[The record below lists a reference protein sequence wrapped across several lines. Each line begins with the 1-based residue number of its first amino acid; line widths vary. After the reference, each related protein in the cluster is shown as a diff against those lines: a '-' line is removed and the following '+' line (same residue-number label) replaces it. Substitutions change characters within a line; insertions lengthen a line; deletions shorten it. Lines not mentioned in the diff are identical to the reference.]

1 MTETAASI
9 ITDALGEILV
19 EAQEQ
24 PIEGAEMTRAI
35 RYLNRMM
42 ASLDSRGISLGY
54 TVVSG
59 PSDVITVPDGA
70 VDGVIYNLALRLA
83 SQYDEPITQSL
94 FDSAKLG
101 MNAMLDIAVT
111 VDATPMPCTMPVG
124 SGNEGDRRGFQND
137 HFYDCPSD
145 EILNEG
151 GGSIDLESGT

>member
-1 MTETAASI
+1 METAAAI

-24 PIEGAEMTRAI
+24 PVEAAEMTRAI

-42 ASLDSRGISLGY
+42 ANLSSRGIALGY
-54 TVVSG
+54 TIVNS
-59 PSDVITVPDGA
+59 PSDLITVPDGA
-70 VDGVIYNLALRLA
+70 VDGVMYNLALRLS
-83 SQYDEPITQSL
+83 SQYDEPVTQSL
-94 FDSAKLG
+94 SDSAKLG

-111 VDATPMPCTMPVG
+111 VDPTPMPCTMPVG

-151 GGSIDLESGT
+151 GGSINLESDT